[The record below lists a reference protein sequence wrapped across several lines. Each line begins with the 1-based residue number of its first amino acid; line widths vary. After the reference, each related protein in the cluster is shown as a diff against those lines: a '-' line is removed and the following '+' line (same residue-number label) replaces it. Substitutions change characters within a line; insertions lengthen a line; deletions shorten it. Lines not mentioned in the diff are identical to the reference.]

1 MFNTRN
7 ANFTRSGLACILFQI
22 AAISDRGPSRSFYP
36 LRDPIF
42 NHSSFEQSQARVGFS
57 KSVQALGSSHLI
69 LQRRDSFI
77 WNRILFGIGRAF
89 FGKSD
94 IGLFARSWRL
104 ISIFCGFERCR
115 RYAGELTQFID
126 PFARDMPGIS
136 PA

>member
-42 NHSSFEQSQARVGFS
+42 NHSSFEQNQARVGFS
-57 KSVQALGSSHLI
+57 KSVQALGSSHLV
-69 LQRRDSFI
+69 LQRRDSLI

-89 FGKSD
+89 LEKVTLVDLRGHGAS
-94 IGLFARSWRL
+94 
-104 ISIFCGFERCR
+104 
-115 RYAGELTQFID
+115 
-126 PFARDMPGIS
+126 S
-136 PA
+136 PSFVVLSGAVDLRAS